1 MPHLRLPAFA
11 PGVTAFLWAFSLAV
25 YIWAGMLAIGASQ
38 ATAFV
43 VAAVGGFFIFLFV
56 RLRGSGLRGVP
67 GFQASCYRRQTL
79 RQRR

>member
-11 PGVTAFLWAFSLAV
+11 PGVTAFLWAFGLAV

-56 RLRGSGLRGVP
+56 RLRGSGLRGDE
-67 GFQASCYRRQTL
+67 A
-79 RQRR
+79 